1 MSERISSVRM
11 ITESRDSRNV
21 LVFYEDIHICELLL
35 LGEYRVRPL
44 RDALWPKPITYLAK
58 YRNQKAIFSIKQSD
72 FQCCTYL
79 RVSGSQET
87 QAFKLYVYKGSIQ
100 QVQPAYTTIFTVL
113 GLHLE
118 KCETRYHDPCS
129 TTSHQRLGVSLCAQN
144 GGFVLVGTLRP
155 TGQQLEA
162 ICGSFI

>member
-1 MSERISSVRM
+1 MGCVQ
-11 ITESRDSRNV
+11 TKLDWDSDVGTNFFCSHDNGIQRFQKCAGV
-21 LVFYEDIHICELLL
+21 LRGYTHLRAFIA
-35 LGEYRVRPL
+35 GEYRMRPL
-44 RDALWPKPITYLAK
+44 RDGLLPKPITYLTK

-118 KCETRYHDPCS
+118 KCETRYHDPV
-129 TTSHQRLGVSLCAQN
+129 QRHHIRGLVSRSAH
-144 GGFVLVGTLRP
+144 
-155 TGQQLEA
+155 
-162 ICGSFI
+162 